1 MSFPDILLSPPIVFL
16 IFLAA
21 SFLVYG
27 LGGLMKPK
35 SQDVGG
41 KLDPYACGED
51 MPDNPIKVNYRLFF
65 YIALFFTIMHVS
77 VLVVAT
83 VPSSAL
89 ALLAVPYLLMISLSV
104 AALVTRN

>member
-1 MSFPDILLSPPIVFL
+1 
-16 IFLAA
+16 
-21 SFLVYG
+21 
-27 LGGLMKPK
+27 
-35 SQDVGG
+35 
-41 KLDPYACGED
+41 
-51 MPDNPIKVNYRLFF
+51 LFF

>member
-1 MSFPDILLSPPIVFL
+1 MSFPDILLSPPIIFL

-21 SFLVYG
+21 GFLLYG
-27 LGGLMKPK
+27 LGGLLKPK
-35 SQDVGG
+35 SRKVGG
-41 KLDPYACGED
+41 KLEPYACGED
-51 MPDNPIKVNYRLFF
+51 MPDNPITVNYRLFF

-83 VPSSAL
+83 VPSGAL